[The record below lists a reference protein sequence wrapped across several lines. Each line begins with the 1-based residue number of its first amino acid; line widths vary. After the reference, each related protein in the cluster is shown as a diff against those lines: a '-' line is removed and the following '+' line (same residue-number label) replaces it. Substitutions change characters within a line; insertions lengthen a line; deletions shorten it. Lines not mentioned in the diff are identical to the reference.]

1 MKNVLF
7 YLTLFLLSINLT
19 AQEKLTDSIQTK
31 IEKLDEV
38 LVKSVRV
45 EADSPITHSNL
56 SKEELATRNLGQD
69 IPVLLNYLPGV
80 VTTTDAGTGVGY
92 TYIRVRG
99 SDASR
104 VNVTLNGIPFNDA
117 ESQGTFW
124 VNLPDFASSVENLQ
138 LQRGVGTSTNGSGA
152 FGASL
157 NLLTDAVSQKAIA
170 EISNAA
176 GSFGTRKHNL
186 KFSTGLINEKIEIAG
201 RLSAIASDGYVDRAS
216 SDLKSYFLQGA
227 YVDDNTLIKAITF
240 GGHEITY
247 QSWNG
252 IDKTTLENDRRFNP
266 IGFQYDAEGNL
277 QGFYKNEV
285 DDYKQDHYQLHWNQR
300 YNNNWSTNLGLNY
313 TYGRGFFEQYVDE
326 WHYSNVLFSNQ
337 STLAFL
343 GVDPI
348 TVNGEEVTQT
358 DYLRRRWLQNDF
370 YVVNA
375 SVNYKDNS
383 FDIDFGGFYS
393 YYDGDHFGEIIWTE
407 NPIGFQSG
415 DKYYFGNGK
424 KKEFTVFGK
433 TTYRIN
439 DQWSAFL
446 DLQGRFVAYE
456 TSGLTSKR
464 VPLQI
469 DKSYSFFNPKMG
481 ATFHINEAHHVYA
494 SYARANREPRRDDFE
509 NGINTAERLNDIE
522 LGWRF
527 TQKKTVVNANLYY
540 MWYKDQ
546 LVLTGAL
553 DDVGAPIRATSG
565 ESYRLGIEID
575 VDITLSDQFV
585 IKPNIALSTNKN
597 KDFVTSRDGSLAYLG
612 NTNTSYSPNIVAGN
626 MFIYRPI
633 KNLQLGL
640 LSKFVGEQYM
650 GNIDSEISKLDSFF
664 VNDLN
669 IVYEIKN
676 IPVFKSIVLTGLIN
690 NVFDEEYVSNGYFFT
705 YDDDFSNPGT
715 VTTVEGAGFYP
726 QAGINFLLGATLKF

>member
-7 YLTLFLLSINLT
+7 YLTLFVLSIKLT
-19 AQEKLTDSIQTK
+19 AQEKLTDSTQTK

-56 SKEELATRNLGQD
+56 SKEELASRNLGQD
-69 IPVLLNYLPGV
+69 IPILLNYLPGV

-124 VNLPDFASSVENLQ
+124 VNLPDFASSIENLQ

-157 NLLTDAVSQKAIA
+157 NLLTDAVSEKANA
-170 EISNAA
+170 EISNTV

-216 SDLKSYFLQGA
+216 SDLKSYFVQGS
-227 YVDDNTLIKAITF
+227 YVDNNTLIKAITF

-266 IGFQYDAEGNL
+266 IGFQYDADGNL
-277 QGFYKNEV
+277 QGFYESEV
-285 DDYKQDHYQLHWNQR
+285 DNYKQDHYQLHWNQK

-326 WHYSNVLFSNQ
+326 WHYSNVLFSDQ
-337 STLAFL
+337 ATLAFL
-343 GVDPI
+343 GVNPV
-348 TVNGEEVTQT
+348 TVNGEEITQT
-358 DYLRRRWLQNDF
+358 DYLRKRWLQNDF
-370 YVVNA
+370 YVANA

-415 DKYYFGNGK
+415 DKYYYGNGK
-424 KKEFTVFGK
+424 KTEYTVFGK
-433 TTYRIN
+433 TTYRVN
-439 DQWSAFL
+439 DKWSAFL
-446 DLQGRFVAYE
+446 DLQGRFVNYE
-456 TSGLTSKR
+456 TTGLTSKR
-464 VPLQI
+464 VPLQV

-481 ATFHINEAHHVYA
+481 ATFHVNDANHVYA

-509 NGINTAERLNDIE
+509 NGIDTAERLNDIE
-522 LGWRF
+522 LGWRLA
-527 TQKKTVVNANLYY
+527 KNKIIVNTNLYY

-575 VDITLSDQFV
+575 ADITLSDQFV
-585 IKPNIALSTNKN
+585 VKPNVSLSTNKN
-597 KDFVTSRDGSLAYLG
+597 KDFVTSRDGSLVNLG
-612 NTNTSYSPNIVAGN
+612 DTNISYSPNIVAGN
-626 MFIYRPI
+626 MFVYRPI

-650 GNIDSEISKLDSFF
+650 GNIDSETSKLDSFF
-664 VNDLN
+664 INDLN
-669 IVYEIKN
+669 VVYEIKN
-676 IPVFKSIVLTGLIN
+676 IPVFKSIVLTGLVN

-705 YDDDFSNPGT
+705 FDDDFSDPGT

>member
-7 YLTLFLLSINLT
+7 YFTLFLLSINLT
-19 AQEKLTDSIQTK
+19 AQEKQPDSIQKK

-69 IPVLLNYLPGV
+69 IPILLNYLPGV
-80 VTTTDAGTGVGY
+80 VTTSDAGTGVGY

-157 NLLTDAVSQKAIA
+157 NLLTDAVSKEAHA
-170 EISNAA
+170 EISNTV

-186 KFSTGLINEKIEIAG
+186 KFSTGLINDKIEIAG
-201 RLSAIASDGYVDRAS
+201 RLSTIASDGYIDRAS
-216 SDLKSYFLQGA
+216 SDLKSYFVQGS
-227 YVDDNTLIKAITF
+227 YVNDNTLIKAITF

-252 IDKTTLENDRRFNP
+252 VNKTTLENDRRFNP
-266 IGFQYDAEGNL
+266 IGFQYDGEGNF
-277 QGFYKNEV
+277 QGFYENEV
-285 DDYKQDHYQLHWNQR
+285 DNYKQDHYQLHWNQK

-326 WHYSNVLFSNQ
+326 WHYSNVLFSDQ
-337 STLAFL
+337 ATLAFL
-343 GVDPI
+343 GVNPV
-348 TVNGEEVTQT
+348 TVNGEEITQT
-358 DYLRRRWLQNDF
+358 DYLRKRWLQNDF
-370 YVVNA
+370 YVANA
-375 SVNYKDNS
+375 SANYKDNS
-383 FDIDFGGFYS
+383 FDINFGGFYS

-415 DKYYFGNGK
+415 DKYYYGNGK
-424 KKEFTVFGK
+424 KTEYTVFGK
-433 TTYRIN
+433 ATYRIN
-439 DQWSAFL
+439 DKWSAFL
-446 DLQGRFVAYE
+446 DLQGRFVNYK
-456 TSGLTSKR
+456 TTGLTSKR
-464 VPLQI
+464 VALQV
-469 DKSYSFFNPKMG
+469 DKNYTFFNPKMG
-481 ATFHINEAHHVYA
+481 ATFYVNDANHLYA
-494 SYARANREPRRDDFE
+494 SYARANREPRKDDFE
-509 NGINTAERLNDIE
+509 NGIDTAEKLNDVE
-522 LGWRF
+522 LGWRLA
-527 TQKKTVVNANLYY
+527 KDKIIVNTNLYY
-540 MWYKDQ
+540 MWYRDQ

-565 ESYRLGIEID
+565 KSYRLGIEID
-575 VDITLSDQFV
+575 ADITLSDQFV
-585 IKPNIALSTNKN
+585 IKPNISLSTNKN
-597 KDFVTSRDGSLAYLG
+597 KDFITSRDGGLVNLG
-612 NTNTSYSPNIVAGN
+612 DTNISYSPNIVAGN
-626 MFIYRPI
+626 MFMYRPI

-650 GNIDSEISKLDSFF
+650 GNIDSKKSKLDSFF
-664 VNDLN
+664 INDLN
-669 IVYEIKN
+669 VVYEIKS
-676 IPVFKSIVLTGLIN
+676 IPVFKSVVLTGLVN
-690 NVFDEEYVSNGYFFT
+690 NIFDEQYESNGYFYT

-715 VTTVEGAGFYP
+715 VTTIEGAGFYP

>member
-1 MKNVLF
+1 MKNTLF
-7 YLTLFLLSINLT
+7 YFSLFLLSISLT
-19 AQEKLTDSIQTK
+19 AQEKQADSIPITV
-31 IEKLDEV
+31 EKLDEV
-38 LVKSVRV
+38 LVKSLRV

-56 SKEELATRNLGQD
+56 SKEELAKRNLGQD
-69 IPVLLNYLPGV
+69 IPILLNYLPGV

-138 LQRGVGTSTNGSGA
+138 LQRGVGTSSNGSGA

-157 NLLTDAVSQKAIA
+157 NLLTDAVSKVANA
-170 EISNAA
+170 EISNTV
-176 GSFGTRKHNL
+176 GSYGTRKHNV
-186 KFSTGLINEKIEIAG
+186 KFSTGLINENIEIAG
-201 RLSAIASDGYVDRAS
+201 RLSAIASDGYIDRAS
-216 SDLKSYFLQGA
+216 SDLKSYFLQGS
-227 YVDDNTLIKAITF
+227 YVNDNTLIKAITF

-252 IDKTTLENDRRFNP
+252 VDKATLERDRRFNP

-277 QGFYKNEV
+277 QGFYENQV
-285 DDYKQDHYQLHWNQR
+285 DNYKQDHYQLHWNQK
-300 YNNNWSTNLGLNY
+300 YTNNWSTNLGLNY
-313 TYGRGFFEQYVDE
+313 TYGRGFFEEYVDE

-337 STLAFL
+337 ATLDFL

-348 TVNGEEVTQT
+348 TVNGEEITQT
-358 DYLRRRWLQNDF
+358 DYLRKRWLQNDF

-375 SVNYKDNS
+375 SANYKNNGL
-383 FDIDFGGFYS
+383 DIDFGGFYS
-393 YYDGDHFGEIIWTE
+393 YYDGDHFGEIIWAE
-407 NPIGFQSG
+407 NPIGFKSG
-415 DKYYFGNGK
+415 DKYYYGNGE

-446 DLQGRFVAYE
+446 DLQGRFVEYE

-464 VPLQI
+464 IPLQV

-481 ATFHINEAHHVYA
+481 ATFHINKANHVYA

-509 NGINTAERLNDIE
+509 NGIDKAERLNDIE

-527 TQKKTVVNANLYY
+527 TKKKTVVNANLYY

-575 VDITLSDQFV
+575 ADITLSNQFV
-585 IKPNIALSTNKN
+585 LKPNIALSTNKN
-597 KDFVTSRDGSLAYLG
+597 KDFITSRDGNLVNLG
-612 NTNTSYSPNIVAGN
+612 DTNISYSPAVVAGN
-626 MFIYRPI
+626 MILYRPLE
-633 KNLQLGL
+633 NLQLGF

-650 GNIDSEISKLDSFF
+650 GNIDSETSKLDSFF

-669 IVYEIKN
+669 VVYEIKN
-676 IPVFKSIVLTGLIN
+676 IPVFKSIILTGLIN
-690 NVFDEEYVSNGYFFT
+690 NIFDEKYESNGYFFT
-705 YDDDFSNPGT
+705 FDDDFSTPGT
-715 VTTVEGAGFYP
+715 ITTVEGAGFYP
-726 QAGINFLLGATLKF
+726 QAGINFLVGATLKF

>member
-19 AQEKLTDSIQTK
+19 AQEKSTDSTQTK

-56 SKEELATRNLGQD
+56 SKEELASRNLGQD

-80 VTTTDAGTGVGY
+80 VTTTDAGTGIGY

-104 VNVTLNGIPFNDA
+104 VNVTLNGIPFNDS

-157 NLLTDAVSQKAIA
+157 NLLTDAVSEKANA
-170 EISNAA
+170 EISNTV

-216 SDLKSYFLQGA
+216 SDLKSYFVQGS
-227 YVDDNTLIKAITF
+227 YVNDNTLIKAITF

-277 QGFYKNEV
+277 QGFYESEV
-285 DDYKQDHYQLHWNQR
+285 DNYKQDHYQLHWNQR

-326 WHYSNVLFSNQ
+326 WHYGNVLFSDQ
-337 STLAFL
+337 ATLAFL
-343 GVDPI
+343 GVNPV
-348 TVNGEEVTQT
+348 TVNGEEITQT
-358 DYLRRRWLQNDF
+358 DYLRKRWLQNDF
-370 YVVNA
+370 YVANA

-415 DKYYFGNGK
+415 DKYYYGNGK
-424 KKEFTVFGK
+424 KTEYTIFGK
-433 TTYRIN
+433 TTYRVN
-439 DQWSAFL
+439 DKWSAFL
-446 DLQGRFVAYE
+446 DLQGRFVNYE
-456 TSGLTSKR
+456 TTGLTSKR
-464 VPLQI
+464 VPLQV

-481 ATFHINEAHHVYA
+481 ATFHVNDANHVYA

-509 NGINTAERLNDIE
+509 NGIDTAERLNDIE
-522 LGWRF
+522 LGWRLA
-527 TQKKTVVNANLYY
+527 KNKVIVNTNLYY

-575 VDITLSDQFV
+575 ADITLSDQFI
-585 IKPNIALSTNKN
+585 IKPNISLSTNKN
-597 KDFVTSRDGSLAYLG
+597 KDFVTSRDGSLVDLG
-612 NTNTSYSPNIVAGN
+612 NTNISYSPNIVAGN
-626 MFIYRPI
+626 MFVYRPI

-650 GNIDSEISKLDSFF
+650 GNIDSETSKLDSFF
-664 VNDLN
+664 INDLN
-669 IVYEIKN
+669 VVYEIKN
-676 IPVFKSIVLTGLIN
+676 IPVFKSIVLTGLVN
-690 NVFDEEYVSNGYFFT
+690 NIFDEEYVSNGYFFT
-705 YDDDFSNPGT
+705 FDDDFSNPGT
-715 VTTVEGAGFYP
+715 ITTVEGAGFYP

>member
-1 MKNVLF
+1 MKNVLL
-7 YLTLFLLSINLT
+7 YLTLLLLSINLT
-19 AQEKLTDSIQTK
+19 AQEKSTDSTQTK

-69 IPVLLNYLPGV
+69 IPILLNYLPGV
-80 VTTTDAGTGVGY
+80 VTTSDAGTGVGY

-157 NLLTDAVSQKAIA
+157 NLLTDAVSEKANA
-170 EISNAA
+170 EISNTV

-186 KFSTGLINEKIEIAG
+186 KFSTGLLNEKIEIAG

-216 SDLKSYFLQGA
+216 SDLKSYFVQGS
-227 YVDDNTLIKAITF
+227 YVNDNTLIKAITF

-277 QGFYKNEV
+277 QGFYENEV
-285 DDYKQDHYQLHWNQR
+285 DNYKQDHYQLHWNQR
-300 YNNNWSTNLGLNY
+300 YDNNWSTNLGLNY

-326 WHYSNVLFSNQ
+326 WHYGNVLFSDQ
-337 STLAFL
+337 ATLAFL
-343 GVDPI
+343 GVNPV
-348 TVNGEEVTQT
+348 TVNGEEITQT

-370 YVVNA
+370 YVANA
-375 SVNYKDNS
+375 SVNYKDNNL
-383 FDIDFGGFYS
+383 DIDFGGFYS
-393 YYDGDHFGEIIWTE
+393 YYDGDHFGEIVWTE

-424 KKEFTVFGK
+424 KTEYSVFGK

-439 DQWSAFL
+439 DKWSAFL
-446 DLQGRFVAYE
+446 DLQGRFVNYK

-464 VPLQI
+464 VALQV
-469 DKSYSFFNPKMG
+469 DKNYAFFNPKMG
-481 ATFHINEAHHVYA
+481 ATFQVNDVNQVYV

-509 NGINTAERLNDIE
+509 NDIDTAERLNDIE
-522 LGWRF
+522 LGWRLA
-527 TQKKTVVNANLYY
+527 KNKIVVNTNLYY
-540 MWYKDQ
+540 MWYRDQ

-575 VDITLSDQFV
+575 ADITLSDQFV
-585 IKPNIALSTNKN
+585 IKPNVSLSTNKN
-597 KDFVTSRDGSLAYLG
+597 KDFITSRDGSFVNLG
-612 NTNTSYSPNIVAGN
+612 DTNISYSPNIVAGN
-626 MFIYRPI
+626 MFMYRPI

-650 GNIDSEISKLDSFF
+650 GNIDSEVSKLDSFF
-664 VNDLN
+664 INDLN
-669 IVYEIKN
+669 VVYEIKN
-676 IPVFKSIVLTGLIN
+676 IPVFKSIVLTGLVN
-690 NVFDEEYVSNGYFFT
+690 NVFDQEYVSNGYFFT
-705 YDDDFSNPGT
+705 FDDDFSNPGT
-715 VTTVEGAGFYP
+715 VTTIEGAGFYP

>member
-1 MKNVLF
+1 MKNTLF
-7 YLTLFLLSINLT
+7 YFSLFLLSISLT
-19 AQEKLTDSIQTK
+19 AQEKQADSIPITV
-31 IEKLDEV
+31 EKLDEV
-38 LVKSVRV
+38 LVKSLRV

-56 SKEELATRNLGQD
+56 SKEELAKRNLGQD
-69 IPVLLNYLPGV
+69 IPILLNYLPGV

-138 LQRGVGTSTNGSGA
+138 LQRGVGTSSNGSGA

-157 NLLTDAVSQKAIA
+157 NLLTDAVSKVANA
-170 EISNAA
+170 EISNTV
-176 GSFGTRKHNL
+176 GSYGTRKHNV
-186 KFSTGLINEKIEIAG
+186 KFSTGLINENIEIAG
-201 RLSAIASDGYVDRAS
+201 RLSAIASDGYIDRAS
-216 SDLKSYFLQGA
+216 SDLKSYFLQGS
-227 YVDDNTLIKAITF
+227 YVNDNTLIKAITF

-252 IDKTTLENDRRFNP
+252 VDKATLERDRRFNP

-277 QGFYKNEV
+277 QGFYENQV
-285 DDYKQDHYQLHWNQR
+285 DNYKQDHYQLHWNQK
-300 YNNNWSTNLGLNY
+300 YTNNWSTNLGLNY
-313 TYGRGFFEQYVDE
+313 TYGRGFFEEYVDE

-337 STLAFL
+337 ATLDFL

-348 TVNGEEVTQT
+348 TVNGEEITQT
-358 DYLRRRWLQNDF
+358 DYLRKRWLQNDF

-375 SVNYKDNS
+375 SANYKNNGL
-383 FDIDFGGFYS
+383 DIDFGGFYS
-393 YYDGDHFGEIIWTE
+393 YYDGDHFGEIIWAE
-407 NPIGFQSG
+407 NPIGFKSG
-415 DKYYFGNGK
+415 DKYYYGNGE

-446 DLQGRFVAYE
+446 DLQGRFVEYE

-464 VPLQI
+464 IPLQV

-481 ATFHINEAHHVYA
+481 ATFHINKANHVYA

-509 NGINTAERLNDIE
+509 NGIDKAERLNDVE

-527 TQKKTVVNANLYY
+527 TKKKTVVNANLYY

-575 VDITLSDQFV
+575 ADITLSNQFV
-585 IKPNIALSTNKN
+585 LKPNIALSTNKN
-597 KDFVTSRDGSLAYLG
+597 KDFITSRDGNLVNLG
-612 NTNTSYSPNIVAGN
+612 DTNISYSPTIVAGN
-626 MFIYRPI
+626 MILYRPLE
-633 KNLQLGL
+633 NLQLGF

-650 GNIDSEISKLDSFF
+650 GNIDSETSKLDSFF

-669 IVYEIKN
+669 VVYEIKN
-676 IPVFKSIVLTGLIN
+676 IPIFKSIILTGLIN
-690 NVFDEEYVSNGYFFT
+690 NIFDEKYESNGYFFT
-705 YDDDFSNPGT
+705 FDDDFSTPGT
-715 VTTVEGAGFYP
+715 ITTVEGAGFYP
-726 QAGINFLLGATLKF
+726 QAGINFLVGATLKF